1 MEMEL
6 FMGRPKELSRDRLL
20 EAAQSIIAQSSPAT
34 LSFGIL
40 AAVAGVPKSSV
51 QAIFRSK
58 QELLDAL
65 LDRAS
70 DAERSRFEARAG
82 PDASIAAKVRAH
94 IAITASEDAQAQ
106 SRITALLAGM
116 AGAGDRSEVATQWCS
131 ERVGDLSS
139 RTGEEARLRLAFLA
153 SEGLF
158 FLRHVLQF
166 PVSDTLWR
174 EIFGDIEAM
183 IGEAGLPP
191 Q

>member
-1 MEMEL
+1 
-6 FMGRPKELSRDRLL
+6 MGRPKELSRDRLL

-58 QELLDAL
+58 QELLD
-65 LDRAS
+65 
-70 DAERSRFEARAG
+70 
-82 PDASIAAKVRAH
+82 
-94 IAITASEDAQAQ
+94 
-106 SRITALLAGM
+106 GM
-116 AGAGDRSEVATQWCS
+116 AGAGDRSEVATQWGS
-131 ERVGDLSS
+131 ERVGDLSA